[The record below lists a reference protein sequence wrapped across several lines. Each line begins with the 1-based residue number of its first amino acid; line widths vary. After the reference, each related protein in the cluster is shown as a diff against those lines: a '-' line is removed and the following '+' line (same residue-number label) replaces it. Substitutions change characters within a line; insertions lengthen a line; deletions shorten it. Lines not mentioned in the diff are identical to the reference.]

1 MDVSKLAKNIGKT
14 NKITKL
20 DIVLEG
26 GCMNGAYEIGGLLLI
41 KELEK
46 RNNIK
51 VSRISGSSVGSF
63 VGFLYLTNNL
73 QAYIERYQEM
83 KDDFHKS
90 TQLKKLKQILN
101 DIIKNVDEDIFETIK
116 DNKLYIKYYDV
127 ENKKSVLKSHYK
139 TKAEIVNTIL
149 KSCHIPYLINGNP
162 YFIEEGREYI
172 DGGMP
177 FIFKPKKLPTNRV
190 LYMKLTQFNKLP
202 GMFNIKNEEIIEGRI
217 LEGLLDTYN
226 FFLKKKETWMCSY
239 VENWG
244 VISTARYNF
253 FSLIY
258 WVIVCLFIKIRTFIL
273 LISPK
278 FVNTSFYHHFKPTLI
293 KLYKDMIRY
302 IVFK

>member
-1 MDVSKLAKNIGKT
+1 MDVSKLAKNIS
-14 NKITKL
+14 KINNITEL

-46 RNNIK
+46 HKNLR
-51 VSRISGSSVGSF
+51 VSRISGTSVGSF

-73 QAYIERYQEM
+73 HTYIERYQEI
-83 KDDFHKS
+83 KNDFHKS
-90 TQLKKLKQILN
+90 TQLKKLGQVLN
-101 DIIKNVDEDIFETIK
+101 EIIKNVDDKSFKAIQT
-116 DNKLYIKYYDV
+116 NRLYIKYYDV
-127 ENKKSVLKSHYK
+127 KNKHSVLKNQYK
-139 TKAEIVNTIL
+139 NKEELVNTIL

-162 YFIEEGREYI
+162 YFIEDGREYI

-177 FIFKPKKLPTNRV
+177 FIFKPDKLPTKKV
-190 LYMKLTQFNKLP
+190 LYMKLTQFNKIS

-226 FFLKKKETWMCSY
+226 FFLKNRNTSMCSY

-244 VISTARYNF
+244 IISTVRYNLY
-253 FSLIY
+253 SLIY
-258 WVIVCLFIKIRTFIL
+258 WIMVCTFIKVRYITL

-278 FVNTSFYHHFKPTLI
+278 LMGSPMYKHFKPVLT
-293 KLYKDMIRY
+293 KLYRDVIRY